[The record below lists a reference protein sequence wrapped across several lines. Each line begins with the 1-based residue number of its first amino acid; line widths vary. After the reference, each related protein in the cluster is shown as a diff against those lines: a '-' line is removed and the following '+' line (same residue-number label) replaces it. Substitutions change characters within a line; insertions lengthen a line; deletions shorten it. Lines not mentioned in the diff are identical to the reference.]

1 MDAIM
6 WDICGTLRGYRYC
19 KQEDCVFLK
28 RLTLENQMEAKTK
41 EMHISK
47 DDQVPPRSS
56 QMCIAGPSQK
66 PEMD

>member
-1 MDAIM
+1 MRNIKR
-6 WDICGTLRGYRYC
+6 IQILQTRRLC
-19 KQEDCVFLK
+19 FLK